1 MENGLG
7 ANDTVEEDGIHD
19 PYRIDY
25 MREHIKA
32 MDAVINEDGLPLL
45 GCTFWG
51 IIDLISAS
59 TGEIKKRY
67 GTIYVDKQVD
77 GSGNLERKKKDS
89 FVWYQKVIESN
100 GTIL

>member
-1 MENGLG
+1 
-7 ANDTVEEDGIHD
+7 
-19 PYRIDY
+19 
-25 MREHIKA
+25 MRQHIEA

-67 GTIYVDKQVD
+67 GTIYVNKQVD
-77 GSGNLERKKKDS
+77 GSGDLSRVKKDS
-89 FVWYQKVIESN
+89 FDWYKQVIESN
-100 GTIL
+100 GTNL

>member
-7 ANDTVEEDGIHD
+7 ANDTIEEDGIHD
-19 PYRIDY
+19 TYRIDY

-89 FVWYQKVIESN
+89 FAWYQKVIESN
-100 GTIL
+100 GPIL